1 MASVNEIEKEI
12 EKVEYLYNLSRNEN
26 ERLAFKKKI
35 NDLYK
40 SLNNAK
46 DNNIVE
52 KTNKV
57 EHEQHHEPKK
67 DNNDIN
73 RGKVVEPGSNIPD
86 NNKSEEKEKR
96 EDNNKK
102 SNRN

>member
-1 MASVNEIEKEI
+1 M
-12 EKVEYLYNLSRNEN
+12 
-26 ERLAFKKKI
+26 
-35 NDLYK
+35 
-40 SLNNAK
+40 
-46 DNNIVE
+46 

-57 EHEQHHEPKK
+57 EHEQRQEPKK

-73 RGKVVEPGSNIPD
+73 RGKVIEPGSNVPD

-96 EDNNKK
+96 EDNKK